1 MTPVEVLAWLAA
13 RRPSPP
19 DALRTLLEHTVAEAE
34 PSSPLPLPDQLA
46 QLGRRLLARVSG
58 RPEGGRALARE
69 LLAADAFITYAV
81 EAPAAAAAAGLPA
94 PAERIA
100 GSERRRAC
108 SSAAPGSW
116 GPA

>member
-34 PSSPLPLPDQLA
+34 PSSPLPLPDQLG

-58 RPEGGRALARE
+58 RPEGGRELARE
-69 LLAADAFITYAV
+69 LFAADAFTTYAV
-81 EAPAAAAAAGLPA
+81 EDQAEAVAAGVAALAGPV
-94 PAERIA
+94 P
-100 GSERRRAC
+100 GSEWCRAC
-108 SSAAPGSW
+108 SGAAPACSCF
-116 GPA
+116 